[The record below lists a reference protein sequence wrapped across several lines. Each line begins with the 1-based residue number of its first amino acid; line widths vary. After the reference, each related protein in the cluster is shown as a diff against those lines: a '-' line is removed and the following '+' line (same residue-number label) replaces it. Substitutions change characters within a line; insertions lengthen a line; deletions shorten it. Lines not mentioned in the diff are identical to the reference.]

1 MQKIGRHTL
10 YDAATGIY
18 TSDVAY
24 SPASST
30 CIFEYLLG
38 SVDFDD
44 QQEVLREC
52 GSGRT
57 ITLGRLK
64 LDAQRLG
71 VGLINKCKL
80 KPGDTV
86 LLYLYSSID
95 FAVALL
101 ASQFAGLRVA
111 LANPDYLPT
120 ELRHVYRLTKPKK
133 VFVSYRNMHRLS
145 KASIG
150 IHHLVITDSD
160 VAGFNGVLSIKGLM
174 SDETAAKQAKAHIP
188 ADLNDTAYLP
198 FSSGTTGL
206 PKAVEISHNNVINM
220 VEIFHHTPSLF
231 PKDKDGAEMQ
241 FRTLN
246 FLPFFHAYALIL
258 MLHYPIR
265 KRGHTSIIRPFQPEA
280 YCRLVKELQ
289 VNFLA
294 LVPPVLTVLTKHAH
308 ATPKAFG
315 SVQQALCGAAPLD
328 FETQS
333 AFTQKTGVP
342 VQQAFGMT
350 ETTVGALGLP
360 SSDTASGSVGC
371 LYAVTK
377 ARICDVD
384 TGKHLGPGERG
395 ELQIHGPQVCKGYY
409 GNAAATRD
417 TFTSDGY
424 LRTGDIAVV
433 DPTTGEFSIVDR
445 LKELIKYKGF
455 QVAPAE
461 LEGVLVSH
469 PAIAAA
475 AVVGVYD
482 KQQATE
488 LPLAFLELKPDHR
501 SSTDLVKDID
511 TFVRSKVSHH
521 KYLRGGIR
529 ILDKV
534 PVSASGKILRKE
546 IRKLL
551 KAELEAKETSA
562 VKANL

>member
-1 MQKIGRHTL
+1 MQKIGQHTR
-10 YDAATGIY
+10 YDAETGIY
-18 TSDVAY
+18 TSNIDY
-24 SPASST
+24 SPQTAS
-30 CIFEYLLG
+30 CVYEYLLG
-38 SVDFDD
+38 SVDYDD

-52 GSGRT
+52 KGGRT
-57 ITLGRLK
+57 ISLGRLK

-71 VGLINKCKL
+71 TGLVHKCKL

-120 ELRHVYRLTKPKK
+120 ELKHVYRLTKPKK
-133 VFVSYRNMHRLS
+133 VFVQSRYMHRLS
-145 KASIG
+145 KAAIG
-150 IHHLVITDSD
+150 GQSVIITDGD
-160 VAGFNGVLSIKGLM
+160 VAGFGGVLSIKGLM
-174 SDETAAKQAKAHIP
+174 TDETSAKQAKVHIP
-188 ADLNDTAYLP
+188 ADLNETAYLP

-206 PKAVEISHNNVINM
+206 PKAVEISHSNVINM
-220 VEIFHHTPSLF
+220 VEIFRHTPSLF
-231 PKDKDGAEMQ
+231 PKHEDGSEMQ
-241 FRTLN
+241 FRALN

-265 KRGHTSIIRPFQPEA
+265 TRGHTSIMRPFQPEA
-280 YCRLVKELQ
+280 YCHLAADLN
-289 VNFLA
+289 VNFLT
-294 LVPPVLTVLTKHAH
+294 LVPPVLTLLTKHPE
-308 ATPKAFG
+308 ATPEAFRG
-315 SVQQALCGAAPLD
+315 VKQAICGAAPLD
-328 FETQS
+328 FETQH

-360 SSDTASGSVGC
+360 GDEPSGSVGC
-371 LYAVTK
+371 LYPATK
-377 ARICDVD
+377 ARIRDVES
-384 TGKHLGPGERG
+384 GKHLGPGQRG
-395 ELQIHGPQVCKGYY
+395 ELLIQGPQVCKGYY
-409 GNAAATRD
+409 GNPTATRD
-417 TFTSDGY
+417 TFTEDGY
-424 LRTGDIAVV
+424 LRTGDIADV
-433 DPTTGEFSIVDR
+433 DPRTGEFSIVDR

-482 KQQATE
+482 KQQGTE
-488 LPLAFLELKPDHR
+488 LPLAFVELKTGHA
-501 SSTDLVKDID
+501 KDAKVAEEIG
-511 TFVRSKVSHH
+511 TFVRAKVSHH

-529 ILDKV
+529 FLDKI

-551 KAELEAKETSA
+551 SAEVQSKQSPGKKAKL
-562 VKANL
+562 